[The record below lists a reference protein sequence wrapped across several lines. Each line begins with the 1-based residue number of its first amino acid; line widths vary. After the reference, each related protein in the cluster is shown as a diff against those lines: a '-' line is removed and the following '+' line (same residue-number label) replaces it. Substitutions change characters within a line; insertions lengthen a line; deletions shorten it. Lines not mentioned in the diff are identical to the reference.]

1 MVRNIYLFLVP
12 ISGMELLKKKK
23 PLEFSVIRTI
33 MVSFA
38 ILMR

>member
-1 MVRNIYLFLVP
+1 MVRNMYLFFVP
-12 ISGMELLKKKK
+12 ISGMELLKKK